1 MKNLKI
7 ELINADVIDNFES
20 YKSDSTSVLLDGV
33 VHRANLKISLKNDAE
48 IFMHYSVMLDLPK
61 LDSFLDIEDV
71 TKAKIVKW
79 ATDIL
84 SDNQKEMFEK
94 SLLKRKEGKLPV
106 TKQVTFE

>member
-20 YKSDSTSVLLDGV
+20 YKSDSTSVLLQGV
-33 VHRANLKISLKNDAE
+33 VHRANLKISLKDDAE
-48 IFMHYSVMLDLPK
+48 IFMHYSINLDLPK
-61 LDSFLDIEDV
+61 LDSFLEIEDV

-79 ATDIL
+79 ATDVM
-84 SDNQKEMFEK
+84 SDQQKEIFEK

-106 TKQVTFE
+106 VKQVVFD